1 MKIGI
6 ITFHRAINYGAVL
19 QAYALK
25 RKIDELGGSASIIDY
40 INQKDENG
48 YKLIKTDNIKSFIG
62 CLLKYS
68 FRKMNCQ
75 SKCDTSFKNKLNGL
89 SQFKHFLCL
98 LFNNINFSIICF
110 LWIIFS

>member
-68 FRKMNCQ
+68 FRKKKIINLLILE
-75 SKCDTSFKNKLNGL
+75 KN
-89 SQFKHFLCL
+89 
-98 LFNNINFSIICF
+98 I
-110 LWIIFS
+110 